1 MYTALAVMLAGILA
15 GRLLRNKFPASF
27 ISPALMASIL
37 LLLFLMGAS
46 IGSNQEIILN
56 LPAIGASSLIL
67 MLFCAAGSIAAAMLA
82 APFLRRSFLA
92 GSNRKK
98 AKLKK

>member
-1 MYTALAVMLAGILA
+1 MYIALAVMLAGIFA

-27 ISPALMASIL
+27 IRPSLMASIL

-46 IGSNQEIILN
+46 IGSNQEIMRN
-56 LPAIGASSLIL
+56 LPVLGLSSLEL

-82 APFLRRSFLA
+82 APFLRRSPGA
-92 GSNRKK
+92 NSKK